1 MALYVSRVRSS
12 EVLDR
17 PTAALNIRC
26 EKNGNIIGVGE
37 ELVVQRV
44 PTFRCVLFN
53 PFQSALP
60 LITIRRRAART
71 KR

>member
-26 EKNGNIIGVGE
+26 EKNGNIIGVAE
-37 ELVVQRV
+37 ELVV
-44 PTFRCVLFN
+44 
-53 PFQSALP
+53 
-60 LITIRRRAART
+60 
-71 KR
+71 